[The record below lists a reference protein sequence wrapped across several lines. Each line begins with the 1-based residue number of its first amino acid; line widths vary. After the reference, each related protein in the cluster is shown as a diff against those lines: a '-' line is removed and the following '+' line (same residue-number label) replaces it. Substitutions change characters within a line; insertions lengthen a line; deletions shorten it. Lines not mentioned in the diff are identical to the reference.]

1 MSQRQPVLAA
11 RVPPRAGGGRPDK
24 GMDPGSS
31 KVPAE
36 AGPVVSRLWQQARDE
51 LVAVGAVLA
60 SRRVEEGVVPPQLT
74 ALARAIARIGSKA
87 QQLEREV
94 VRMRHFANHD
104 PLTGLP
110 NRSLLLDR
118 LDRALAQAARRG
130 GQVGLLMF
138 DLDEFKLVNDRFGHV
153 VGDQLLQGVATRLQT
168 STRDADTVCRY
179 GGDEFVILLPEADGR
194 QGATVVAQKIHAS
207 LAAPFLLDGHSIT
220 VSACIGIA
228 LYPLDGIAPAHLLQ
242 RADMAMYGVKDD
254 PARRH
259 PSQGGE
265 RPVGRVAGRSAR
277 RLHEVVSGGDAP
289 GAAKAA
295 GESGP
300 GRPRREVRDWSNVDP
315 DPYKRLPS

>member
-1 MSQRQPVLAA
+1 V
-11 RVPPRAGGGRPDK
+11 
-24 GMDPGSS
+24 DPGSGNA
-31 KVPAE
+31 PAD
-36 AGPVVSRLWQQARDE
+36 AGPAVSRLWQQACDE

-60 SRRVEEGVVPPQLT
+60 SRRVEEGAVPPQLT
-74 ALARAIARIGSKA
+74 ALARTIERIGSKA
-87 QQLEREV
+87 QLLEREV

-130 GQVGLLMF
+130 GQVGLLML
-138 DLDEFKLVNDRFGHV
+138 DLDGFKLVNDRFGHV

-168 STRDADTVCRY
+168 STRDADTVCRF

-220 VSACIGIA
+220 VSACTGVA
-228 LYPLDGIAPAHLLQ
+228 LYPLDGIDPAHLLQ
-242 RADMAMYGVKDD
+242 RADMAMYGAKDD
-254 PARRH
+254 PTRRH
-259 PSQGGE
+259 LSQGSE
-265 RPVGRVAGRSAR
+265 PPAGRVAGRGAW
-277 RLHEVVSGGDAP
+277 RLHEVVPGSNAP
-289 GAAKAA
+289 GAANAA

-300 GRPRREVRDWSNVDP
+300 GRPRRGVRDRSIVDP
-315 DPYKRLPS
+315 DPRKRVPG